1 MHHMLDARLQ
11 NRSNMKDRPW
21 PFVVIFVWQF
31 VAQFLYFVHSAQN
44 FTNALIELQHKFTDY
59 SAFYAFLRWFVVYCV
74 RQCVYVLIFFSTA
87 IQLPLLI
94 IFVEL
99 GLVPFKL
106 FSWCMKY
113 LCVCVPFIYSMPQM
127 ISSDHWLKW
136 QILLSSRKKRANI
149 KHIHINVFT
158 KHGRT

>member
-31 VAQFLYFVHSAQN
+31 VAQFLFFVQSAQN

-74 RQCVYVLIFFSTA
+74 RQCVYVLIFFFYRYSVATVNNICRA
-87 IQLPLLI
+87 WFSSIQ
-94 IFVEL
+94 V
-99 GLVPFKL
+99 V
-106 FSWCMKY
+106 
-113 LCVCVPFIYSMPQM
+113 
-127 ISSDHWLKW
+127 
-136 QILLSSRKKRANI
+136 
-149 KHIHINVFT
+149 
-158 KHGRT
+158 